1 MNKIVQLISAKDTP
15 AIIRTAIAESIGR
28 KVSQVL
34 IESRYSAGRRLLSE
48 ADPKPKVEK
57 DEHGNPLVPTKNDFA
72 KYFKDMQV
80 AYVNAQHDAAVDTWR
95 RSDDQDK
102 TLGKQTDA
110 ELEALQNEI
119 IAAKEALKK

>member
-15 AIIRTAIAESIGR
+15 VIIRAAIAESIR
-28 KVSQVL
+28 QRVYQVL
-34 IESRYSAGRRLLSE
+34 VESRHSTGRRLLSE
-48 ADPKPKVEK
+48 ADPKPRVEK

-95 RSDDQDK
+95 RSGQEPLAK
-102 TLGKQTDA
+102 TNGLRW
-110 ELEALQNEI
+110 
-119 IAAKEALKK
+119 